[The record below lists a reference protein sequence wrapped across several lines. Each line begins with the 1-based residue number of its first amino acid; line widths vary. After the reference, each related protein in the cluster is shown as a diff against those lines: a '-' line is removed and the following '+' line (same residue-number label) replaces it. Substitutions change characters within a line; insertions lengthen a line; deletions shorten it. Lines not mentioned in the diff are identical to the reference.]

1 MADKTTTQKLGR
13 YSVYG
18 TIAKGTFSRVR
29 YSVAADTGE
38 SFALRIIDRTKIEE
52 EGLLENLKN
61 EITIMKMLDHRCVV
75 NVKDMLASNNRIF
88 LVLDLMM
95 GGNLRMK
102 ILREGYLNETES
114 RFYFQQLFCGVE
126 YLHNNGIIHNNL
138 RCENLLLHPDGTL
151 KITDFSMS
159 LILESDMTLGLGGG
173 IGGVSSIVEKVNESG
188 VDEREGVRF
197 HTLHERLLALKGS
210 PLYLAPEVSLS
221 ILTWF

>member
-1 MADKTTTQKLGR
+1 MADKATTQKLGR

-38 SFALRIIDRTKIEE
+38 TFALRIIDRTKIEE

-95 GGNLRMK
+95 GGMIYFIIIIYSNSTPTPTLPPDYPTDNL
-102 ILREGYLNETES
+102 
-114 RFYFQQLFCGVE
+114 QLLYSNF
-126 YLHNNGIIHNNL
+126 NL
-138 RCENLLLHPDGTL
+138 T
-151 KITDFSMS
+151 I
-159 LILESDMTLGLGGG
+159 
-173 IGGVSSIVEKVNESG
+173 
-188 VDEREGVRF
+188 
-197 HTLHERLLALKGS
+197 
-210 PLYLAPEVSLS
+210 
-221 ILTWF
+221 